1 MGHPNWQR
9 LAELGQLPDYMKDV
23 LPANYSEANENSR
36 RARGQEPNKELEE
49 NENIKSIISDAV
61 EEVDEAR
68 EELLRKTNSELRDIL
83 KENGLDD
90 SYAKNADLIER
101 ILNPE
106 VKKEEEAVV
115 EEEKI
120 EEKVEEKKNDEEK
133 VGEFVDEL
141 LN

>member
-49 NENIKSIISDAV
+49 NENIESIISDAV
-61 EEVDEAR
+61 EEVEVDEAR

-101 ILNPE
+101 ILNP
-106 VKKEEEAVV
+106 V
-115 EEEKI
+115 EEEKV